1 MQTQSHEVEE
11 QEESQ
16 KGQEKGRNLGKTEVE
31 TWKQRLLPVVILAN
45 VGTEP
50 TVE

>member
-1 MQTQSHEVEE
+1 MQTQSHEAEV

-16 KGQEKGRNLGKTEVE
+16 KGQEKGMNLGKTKVG
-31 TWKQRLLPVVILAN
+31 TWKQRPLPVVILAN
-45 VGTEP
+45 VWMEP

>member
-1 MQTQSHEVEE
+1 MQTQSHEVEGW
-11 QEESQ
+11 EESQ
-16 KGQEKGRNLGKTEVE
+16 KGQEKGRNLGKTEVG
-31 TWKQRLLPVVILAN
+31 TWKEGPLPVVILAN